1 MKPAPFSY
9 YRTGSVRE
17 TVAMLAELGDEAKI
31 LAGGQSL
38 VPMMNF
44 RLARPA
50 ALVDVTRIPG
60 LEYLRAGPDGL
71 RIGALT
77 RHRTV
82 ELCADPAVLDGF
94 GVLPRSARWIG
105 HYPIR
110 ARGTF
115 GGSIAHADPAAEWC
129 LLAVLLEANV
139 VLTGPSG
146 VRAVPVSEFFEG
158 FYTTSAEPD
167 EMITELHFPR
177 PARRAALTEFS
188 QRQGDFAVVAAAV
201 SVDLADPDP
210 ADPDPADPDPAAC
223 RSLRVVLGGVG
234 PLPFVVDTAELGG
247 QPATGAT
254 WRAAGELAA
263 AQIDPPADGH
273 GSAAYR
279 KKLAATLV
287 ERALAEAAG
296 LATSAGGPAPGRSA
310 P

>member
-9 YRTGSVRE
+9 YRARSVPE
-17 TVAMLAELGDEAKI
+17 TVARLAELGDGAKI

-44 RLARPA
+44 RLARPD

-60 LEYLRAGPDGL
+60 LDYLRASAGGL

-82 ELCADPAVLDGF
+82 ELCRDPAVLDGF

-129 LLAVLLEANV
+129 LLAVLLDANV
-139 VLTGPSG
+139 VLAGPSG
-146 VRAVPVSEFFEG
+146 TRAVPAVEFFEG
-158 FYTTSAEPD
+158 FYTTTAEPA

-177 PARRAALTEFS
+177 PARRAALAEFS
-188 QRQGDFAVVAAAV
+188 PRQGDFAVVAAAV
-201 SVDLADPDP
+201 SVDLVDPGESAP
-210 ADPDPADPDPAAC
+210 AC
-223 RSLRVVLGGVG
+223 RFVRVVLGGVG
-234 PLPFVVDTAELGG
+234 PLPFVVDTAGLAG
-247 QPATGAT
+247 QPATAGT

-273 GSAAYR
+273 GGAAYR
-279 KKLAATLV
+279 KKLAATMVQRALTEATGTEATGT
-287 ERALAEAAG
+287 ERA
-296 LATSAGGPAPGRSA
+296 GPP
-310 P
+310 

>member
-1 MKPAPFSY
+1 LKPAPFSY
-9 YRTGSVRE
+9 YRTRSVPE
-17 TVAMLAELGDEAKI
+17 TVALLAELGDGAKI

-44 RLARPA
+44 RLARPD
-50 ALVDVTRIPG
+50 ALVDVTRVPG

-82 ELCADPAVLDGF
+82 ELCRDPAVLDGF

-139 VLTGPSG
+139 VLAGPAG
-146 VRAVPVSEFFEG
+146 TRTVPVSEFFEG
-158 FYTTSAEPD
+158 FYTTTAEPG

-177 PARRAALTEFS
+177 PAPHAALTEFS
-188 QRQGDFAVVAAAV
+188 PRQGDFAVVAAAV
-201 SVDLADPDP
+201 SVDLWESGQ
-210 ADPDPADPDPAAC
+210 AAATC
-223 RSLRVVLGGVG
+223 RSVRVVLGGVG
-234 PLPFVVDTAELGG
+234 PLPFVVDTAGLAG
-247 QPATGAT
+247 QPVTAGT

-279 KKLAATLV
+279 KKLAATMV
-287 ERALAEAAG
+287 ERALAEATG
-296 LATSAGGPAPGRSA
+296 TEAGGAL
-310 P
+310 

>member
-1 MKPAPFSY
+1 LKPAPFSY
-9 YRTGSVRE
+9 YRTRSVPE
-17 TVAMLAELGDEAKI
+17 TVAMLAELGDGAKI

-44 RLARPA
+44 RLARPS

-60 LEYLRAGPDGL
+60 LEYLRAGSDGL

-82 ELCADPAVLDGF
+82 ELCRDPAVLDGF

-129 LLAVLLEANV
+129 LLAVLLDANV
-139 VLTGPSG
+139 VLAGPAGGRS
-146 VRAVPVSEFFEG
+146 VPAGEFFDG

-167 EMITELHFPR
+167 EMVTELHFPR
-177 PARRAALTEFS
+177 PARRAALTEFA

-201 SVDLADPDP
+201 SVDLRE
-210 ADPDPADPDPAAC
+210 AAPQTC
-223 RSLRVVLGGVG
+223 HAVRVVLGGVG
-234 PLPFVVDTAELGG
+234 PLPFVVDTSGLAG
-247 QPATGAT
+247 QPAAPAT

-279 KKLAATLV
+279 RKLAATLV
-287 ERALAEAAG
+287 ERALMDAGAA
-296 LATSAGGPAPGRSA
+296 P
-310 P
+310 

>member
-1 MKPAPFSY
+1 LKPAPFTY
-9 YRTGSVRE
+9 YRTGSVPE
-17 TVAMLAELGDEAKI
+17 TVALLAELGDGAKI

-44 RLARPA
+44 RLARPD

-60 LEYLRAGPDGL
+60 LDYLRAGAGGL

-82 ELCADPAVLDGF
+82 ELCRDPAVLDGF
-94 GVLPRSARWIG
+94 GVLTRSARWIG

-146 VRAVPVSEFFEG
+146 ARTVPASEFFEG

-177 PARRAALTEFS
+177 AARHAALTEFA

-201 SVDLADPDP
+201 SVGLQETQP
-210 ADPDPADPDPAAC
+210 ASPQPASTQPASPAC
-223 RSLRVVLGGVG
+223 EAVRVVLGGVG
-234 PLPFVVDTAELGG
+234 PLPFVVDTRDLAG
-247 QPATGAT
+247 QPATAAT
-254 WRAAGELAA
+254 WQAAGELAA

-279 KKLAATLV
+279 RRLAATMV
-287 ERALAEAAG
+287 ERALGEATGTEAAG
-296 LATSAGGPAPGRSA
+296 PATSASA

>member
-9 YRTGSVRE
+9 YRTGSVPE
-17 TVAMLAELGDEAKI
+17 TVAMLADLGDEAKI

-279 KKLAATLV
+279 KKLAATMV
-287 ERALAEAAG
+287 ERALAEATG
-296 LATSAGGPAPGRSA
+296 TEAGGAL
-310 P
+310 